1 MLLYLCVIVLS
12 FSAAVYAHYMQQQYQ
27 AMRSSSTSGLSANG
41 APSGGGATRSARPP
55 DYVTATNMTRRKQ
68 QAPLPPTAHHSRAHS
83 FESYIHAATPYVPAD
98 DDVNERLVDGK
109 SRDT

>member
-1 MLLYLCVIVLS
+1 
-12 FSAAVYAHYMQQQYQ
+12 MQQQYQ
-27 AMRSSSTSGLSANG
+27 AMRSSSASGLSANG
-41 APSGGGATRSARPP
+41 APSGGGGATRGARPP

-83 FESYIHAATPYVPAD
+83 FESDIHAATPYVPAD

-109 SRDT
+109 SRDS